1 MDIFDKIAPER
12 EKKKQDQEQK
22 FGTLFV
28 VKNGMYYCAKPI
40 EIKHITVEDDPVVE
54 NKSTFS
60 SRQNAKKFY
69 KIATQM
75 LESDINKYIFE
86 AVHQGKKF
94 DFACLSIEQQRQLLL
109 VATQSVEV
117 AEFLHQMGFD
127 YDYVI
132 KNSSFADLEEIPSY
146 TEVLEFIRDKN
157 LCDLYGV
164 PLLVGVP
171 TTTNFITLL
180 RYGVRTDFV
189 VNGKSL
195 KDFILQ
201 GASTELVEVA
211 FSYGL
216 IGLTRDEV
224 MELKNIK
231 STRLGY
237 CPYLDMLKTEILESE
252 KQSEEQP
259 EKITTKKDLNAKAE
273 IDALF
278 ESAQTSIK

>member
-1 MDIFDKIAPER
+1 MDIFDKIVPEQ
-12 EKKKQDQEQK
+12 EEQQQDQEQK

-28 VKNGMYYCAKPI
+28 KKNGLYFCEKPM
-40 EIKHITVEDDPVVE
+40 EIKYLPVKDYPLVES
-54 NKSTFS
+54 KSTFS

-69 KIATQM
+69 KVATQM
-75 LESDINKYIFE
+75 LTSDINEYIFE
-86 AVHQGKKF
+86 AKRKGTKF
-94 DFACLSIEQQRQLLL
+94 DFSCLPIENQRQLF
-109 VATQSVEV
+109 VAATQSECV
-117 AEFLHQMGFD
+117 AGFLYEMGFD

-132 KNSSFADLEEIPSY
+132 KNSSFADLEEVVSY
-146 TEVLEFIRDKN
+146 TEIMDYIRDKN
-157 LCDLYGV
+157 ICDLYGV

-171 TTTNFITLL
+171 TTTNFVTLL
-180 RYGVRTDFV
+180 RYGAKTDFV
-189 VNGKSL
+189 INGKTL

-201 GASTELVEVA
+201 GTKTELVEVA
-211 FSYGL
+211 FSHGL

-224 MELKNIK
+224 MGLKNIK

-252 KQSEEQP
+252 KQGEEQT